1 MDTKLAS
8 AGFIQVDQ
16 ETTQIIQLNM
26 LEKRA
31 LCRKAHR
38 YYMYRYINC
47 KQKSMIVQLYSIYI
61 SCIMVCIEQVH
72 RVKICSYRCSTLVF
86 FSVFTVESTEA
97 AK

>member
-26 LEKRA
+26 LKKRA

-38 YYMYRYINC
+38 YYMYQYINC
-47 KQKSMIVQLYSIYI
+47 KQKSMIVQLYQHIFPVLWS
-61 SCIMVCIEQVH
+61 
-72 RVKICSYRCSTLVF
+72 
-86 FSVFTVESTEA
+86 ESSKCTE
-97 AK
+97 